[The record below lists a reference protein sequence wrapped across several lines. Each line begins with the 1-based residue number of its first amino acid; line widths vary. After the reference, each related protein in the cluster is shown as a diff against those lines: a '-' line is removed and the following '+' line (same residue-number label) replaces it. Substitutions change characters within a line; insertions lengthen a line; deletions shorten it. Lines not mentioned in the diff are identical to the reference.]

1 VATIREVIEE
11 ALSLDGRSEYLRYA
25 GRAIEMLEEREV
37 RIVNSL
43 VEFAEK
49 AGLDY
54 SETMTAFREAGLM
67 VPAAAWSSSPPIDL
81 DARRETDSQ
90 IADALDSI
98 QQGFV
103 SLSTA
108 LRQGSITV
116 LHPDLGF
123 EIRTANNTRTGI
135 RTCDLYLRWNPNRV
149 HDTAAVLRTARQIKE
164 EA

>member
-1 VATIREVIEE
+1 LVDRQEKSNVVHWEAPPERPYQYPWTEIALELRRHPMQWAKIFEGDRATVA
-11 ALSLDGRSEYLRYA
+11 
-25 GRAIEMLEEREV
+25 
-37 RIVNSL
+37 
-43 VEFAEK
+43 
-49 AGLDY
+49 
-54 SETMTAFREAGLM
+54 
-67 VPAAAWSSSPPIDL
+67 
-81 DARRETDSQ
+81 
-90 IADALDSI
+90 
-98 QQGFV
+98 
-103 SLSTA
+103 TA